1 MLKLFS
7 MIRYF
12 LVLVTL
18 LISSTELKS
27 QGCCSG
33 GTGSP
38 IAGGASQG
46 VLQDRQMEIAVN
58 YQYFNTNRF
67 MAGDRDTAP
76 LFDNFKGNY
85 AYFRVAYGF
94 TKKLTMSVESG
105 YFLNKSQIGL
115 NSADT
120 IRSSGIGD
128 LILFPRYDLL
138 NRSTE
143 TTKTE
148 ITVGVGLKIPVGTYN
163 DSTVVFINPVSLKKY
178 YTYAPP
184 TVQPTNGS
192 FDMIFYGFLYRG
204 YPTRNFRI
212 FANMLYIRKG
222 WNPLGQKFGDYAT
235 VGLFA
240 GKTFFKKLGVTLQVK
255 GEWLG
260 MMDYDKNIDMLA
272 LYNIDPNSTG
282 GHKVSVVPQLSFSH
296 KNFTFYALAEM
307 PLYQYVNEIQ
317 VASQY
322 LVTAG
327 ISYRF
332 FPFKNPLVVTN

>member
-1 MLKLFS
+1 
-7 MIRYF
+7 MIRF
-12 LVLVTL
+12 LTL
-18 LISSTELKS
+18 LFTVVLFSTELRP

-33 GTGSP
+33 GSGSP

-46 VLQDRQMEIAVN
+46 VLQEKQMEIAMN
-58 YQYFNTNRF
+58 YQHFRTNRF
-67 MAGDRDTAP
+67 LSGDKDTSP
-76 LFDNFKGNY
+76 LFNNFKGNY
-85 AYFRVAYGF
+85 NYLRLAYGL
-94 TKKLTMSVESG
+94 TRKLTISVESG
-105 YFLNKSQIGL
+105 YFLNKTQIGL
-115 NSADT
+115 NNADT
-120 IRSSGIGD
+120 IRSGGIGD

-148 ITVGVGLKIPVGTYN
+148 ITVGLGLKIPLGKYN
-163 DSTVVFINPVSLKKY
+163 DSTVVFVNPVSLKKY

-192 FDMIFYGFLYRG
+192 YDMIFYGFIYRG
-204 YPTRNFRI
+204 YPAKNFRI

-240 GKTFFKKLGVTLQVK
+240 GKTFFNKLGVTLQLK

-272 LYNIDPNSTG
+272 LYNIDPYSTG
-282 GHKVSVVPQLSFSH
+282 GYKVSVVPQLSFSH
-296 KNFTFYALAEM
+296 KNFTFYGLAEL
-307 PLYQYVNEIQ
+307 PVYQYVNKTQI
-317 VASQY
+317 AAQY

-332 FPFKNPLVVTN
+332 FPFKNPLVENQEK